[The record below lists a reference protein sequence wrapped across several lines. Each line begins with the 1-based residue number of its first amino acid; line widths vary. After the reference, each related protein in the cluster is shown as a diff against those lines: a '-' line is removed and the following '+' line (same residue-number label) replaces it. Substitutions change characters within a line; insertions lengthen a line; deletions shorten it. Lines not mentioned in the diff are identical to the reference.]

1 VLSVF
6 GLETVDGKS
15 VKGAERQRVTVN
27 DHEGRLIFAGHET
40 SLVARS
46 NAMARIQTAC
56 EETVTVYETRPPA
69 LDLEAL
75 LGVDAGKLAI
85 KMDMQFHELSAEY
98 SVASIPGEGNTQSFG
113 IMHGGAYGVLGESM
127 GSIAA
132 NIHRHN
138 LGIQGHAVGIEV
150 NATHTGSGKSGFV
163 IGVCKAVHLGRT
175 LTTHEIAISDQ
186 NGKRLST
193 VRITNLIKAG

>member
-1 VLSVF
+1 
-6 GLETVDGKS
+6 
-15 VKGAERQRVTVN
+15 
-27 DHEGRLIFAGHET
+27 
-40 SLVARS
+40 
-46 NAMARIQTAC
+46 M
-56 EETVTVYETRPPA
+56 TVYETRPPA
-69 LDLEAL
+69 LDLEKL
-75 LGVDAGKLAI
+75 LGVDAGKLSI

-98 SVASIPGEGNTQSFG
+98 SVASIPVEGNTQSYG
-113 IMHGGAYGVLGESM
+113 IMHGGAYVVLGESM

-163 IGVCKAVHLGRT
+163 IGVCRAVHLGRT

-186 NGKRLST
+186 TGKRLST
-193 VRITNLIKAG
+193 VRITNLIKSS

>member
-1 VLSVF
+1 
-6 GLETVDGKS
+6 
-15 VKGAERQRVTVN
+15 
-27 DHEGRLIFAGHET
+27 
-40 SLVARS
+40 
-46 NAMARIQTAC
+46 M
-56 EETVTVYETRPPA
+56 TVYETRPPA
-69 LDLEAL
+69 LDLKEL
-75 LGVDAGKLAI
+75 LGVDAGHLAT
-85 KMDMQFHELSAEY
+85 KMDMQFHELSAEF
-98 SVASIPGEGNTQSFG
+98 SVASIPVEGNTQSYG
-113 IMHGGAYGVLGESM
+113 IMHGGAYVVLGESM

-138 LGIQGHAVGIEV
+138 LGIHGHAVGIEV

-163 IGVCKAVHLGRT
+163 IGVCRAVHLGRT